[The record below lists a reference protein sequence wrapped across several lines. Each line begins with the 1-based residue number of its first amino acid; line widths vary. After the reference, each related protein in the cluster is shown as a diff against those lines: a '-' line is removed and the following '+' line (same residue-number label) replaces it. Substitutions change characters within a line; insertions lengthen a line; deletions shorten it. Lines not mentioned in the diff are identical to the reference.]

1 MFWLFQSLPLVFC
14 LGPGSVVSRDNSTPS
29 IVNAVLGESVT
40 LPLKFLTGEN
50 ATSITWLYNGISIA
64 FISLS
69 EAQSSNPWVTNPKLR
84 TRLTFPGCC
93 SLQLSNLT
101 MEDTGSYR
109 AQITTET
116 STKFSDYALRIFEK
130 LRNIQVTSHIPLIK
144 NKTCEIHLTCSVEN
158 PSDTVLFRWQTSEN
172 IHQSKPNFT
181 IFWNPQNS
189 SEDNYTCVA
198 ENAVSNLSFSVS
210 AQALCKGIKKNLYLH
225 SMWIAGATILLLL
238 AFILICAVL
247 LHCTVWKRIDS
258 RHFSPQQAQGPAL
271 SLRNTENASVPP
283 ESSTV
288 YASVTH
294 PTTEMESPTPMK
306 NNDPVTIYST
316 INPSRETK
324 PTSPRATALDHVV

>member
-1 MFWLFQSLPLVFC
+1 MVMVIYSLTTQTFPQTPPC
-14 LGPGSVVSRDNSTPS
+14 GSVVSRDNSTPS

-210 AQALCKGIKKNLYLH
+210 AQALCK
-225 SMWIAGATILLLL
+225 
-238 AFILICAVL
+238 
-247 LHCTVWKRIDS
+247 DS